1 MEMKMNKKIKYVF
14 TVTTLSALVALSG
27 CATTGQ
33 LEEVKSQL
41 NAVQQDASS
50 AKSEAAAA
58 RASANEAKDIANRAL
73 NTANEANS
81 RSMQT
86 EEKIDRMFKKS
97 MYK

>member
-41 NAVQQDASS
+41 NAVQQDANS

-58 RASANEAKDIANRAL
+58 RATANEAKDIANRAL
-73 NTANEANS
+73 NTANDANS
-81 RSMQT
+81 RAAQT
-86 EEKIDRMFKKS
+86 DEKIDRMFKRS